1 MDNPA
6 AEAKRP
12 HVLVVDDN
20 FELAQAYKALLEE
33 HGYTAIT
40 APNGVLALKII
51 LKIEVDAILCDLK
64 MPQLEGDMFYLT
76 VERVKP
82 ELTSRFIFIT
92 GMGSDPKFQAFIER
106 AQAPV
111 LFKPVE
117 PGKLLEQVKRVVVK

>member
-1 MDNPA
+1 MDNQS
-6 AEAKRP
+6 AETRRP

-40 APNGVLALKII
+40 APNGVLALKIV
-51 LKIEVDAILCDLK
+51 LKIDVDAIVCDLK
-64 MPQLEGDMFYLT
+64 MPQLEGDMFYMT

-82 ELTSRFIFIT
+82 QLCSRFVFIT
-92 GMGSDPKFQAFIER
+92 GMGSDPKFQTFIN
-106 AQAPV
+106 QVQSPV

-117 PGKLLEQVKRVVVK
+117 TAVLLREIEKVIRR

>member
-6 AEAKRP
+6 TEARRP
-12 HVLVVDDN
+12 HILVVDDN

-40 APNGVLALKII
+40 APNGVLALKIV
-51 LKIEVDAILCDLK
+51 LKIDVDAIVCDLK
-64 MPQLEGDMFYLT
+64 MPQLEGDMFYMT

-82 ELTSRFIFIT
+82 ELCSRFVFIT
-92 GMGSDPKFQAFIER
+92 GVGSDPKFQAFIKR
-106 AQAPV
+106 VPATV

-117 PGKLLEQVKRVVVK
+117 TAVLLREIEKVIRR